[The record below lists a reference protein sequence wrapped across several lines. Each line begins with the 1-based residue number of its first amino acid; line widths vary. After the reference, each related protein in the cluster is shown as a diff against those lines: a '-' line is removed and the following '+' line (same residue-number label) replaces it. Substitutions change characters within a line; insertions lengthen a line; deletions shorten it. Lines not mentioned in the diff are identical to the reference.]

1 MYRLGKCSLV
11 YVRHTQ
17 DVDYN
22 PLTETTSVE
31 VNCKLMEAFSLSY
44 YQNQTRDMRRAR
56 NIIVPKYMSCDRI
69 IENERY
75 QLEYADI
82 GNTRYKITN
91 ILKDRNSSLNVIL
104 DCEEVM
110 NE

>member
-1 MYRLGKCSLV
+1 MYRLGQCTLV

-17 DVDYN
+17 DINYN
-22 PLTETTSVE
+22 PTIETISKII
-31 VNCKLMEAFSLSY
+31 NCKLMDAFSQNY

-56 NIIVPKYMSCDRI
+56 NIVIPKSYSFDQVL
-69 IENERY
+69 ENETY

-82 GNTRYKITN
+82 NQKRYKITN
-91 ILKDRNSSLNVIL
+91 ILKDRNSSLQVIL

>member
-1 MYRLGKCSLV
+1 MYRLGQVSLV

-17 DVDYN
+17 DIDYN
-22 PLTETTSVE
+22 PVIESVSKL
-31 VNCKLMEAFSLSY
+31 VKCKLMDAFSVNY

-56 NIIVPKYMSCDRI
+56 NIVVAKNYSFDVIQDNVS
-69 IENERY
+69 Y

-82 GNTRYKITN
+82 GTKRYKITN
-91 ILKDRNSSLNVIL
+91 ILKDRKSSLQVIL